1 MAVVVLKPG
10 REESLRRRHPWV
22 FSGAVQNV
30 RGNPE
35 PGGIVDVCSSRG
47 EWLAAGAW
55 SPSSQIRVRIWSF
68 TRGEE
73 IDEVFFRD
81 RLERSL
87 HARSKLLSRSDLTAC
102 RLVNAESDGLPGLI
116 VDGYGDILVCQF
128 LSAGAESCR
137 DVIVK
142 FLEELVG
149 PSGIYER
156 SDTEARTKEG
166 LPERCGMISGK
177 EPPDL
182 VEISEHGARFLVDVR
197 KGHKTGFYLDQ
208 RDNRL
213 AVREFSRGAEVLN
226 CFSYS
231 GAFGIS
237 ALLGEAREVTNV
249 DSSGEALELARKN
262 ALLNGLAEG
271 AFRFKD
277 ADVFRCLRDLRD
289 KGRTYDLVVLDP
301 PKFAGSAGQVPSAS
315 RGYKDINLL
324 AFKIL
329 NPGGILFTFSCS
341 GHIVPALFQKIVA
354 DAALDAGREAVIIR
368 YLGQASDHPVAL
380 PFPEGQYL
388 KGLICTVS

>member
-1 MAVVVLKPG
+1 MAAVVLKPG
-10 REESLRRRHPWV
+10 REESLQRRHPWV

-30 RGNPE
+30 RGNPVSGE
-35 PGGIVDVCSSRG
+35 TVDVCSSRG
-47 EWLAAGAW
+47 QWLAAGAW

-73 IDEVFFRD
+73 IGDGFFRD

-87 HARSKLLSRSDLTAC
+87 HARSKLLSRSDLSAC

-116 VDGYGDILVCQF
+116 VDSYGDFLVCQF
-128 LSAGAESCR
+128 LSAGAESSR

-142 FLEELVG
+142 HLEELIG

-156 SDTEARTKEG
+156 SDTESRTKEG
-166 LPERCGMISGK
+166 LPVHCGLISGK

-208 RDNRL
+208 RENRL

-237 ALLGEAREVTNV
+237 ALLGGAREVTNV
-249 DSSGEALELARKN
+249 DSSGEALKLAGKN
-262 ALLNGLAEG
+262 ALLNGLTPD
-271 AFRFKD
+271 AFKLMD
-277 ADVFRCLRDLRD
+277 TDVFRCLRDLRD
-289 KGRTYDLVVLDP
+289 KGRTYDLVILDP
-301 PKFAGSAGQVPSAS
+301 PKFAASAGQVAAAS

-329 NPGGILFTFSCS
+329 NPGGMLFTFSCS
-341 GHIVPALFQKIVA
+341 GHIGPALFQKIVA
-354 DAALDAGREAVIIR
+354 DAALDAGRDAGIIR

-388 KGLICTVS
+388 KGIICTIS